1 MHHFFC
7 IWLSTWLSARSS
19 ARLPARLS
27 AGLSARLSAQLSA
40 RLSDR
45 LSAQLST
52 WLSAP
57 LSAPLS
63 FLEFSLWQSNCN
75 TYIFYC
81 LIAIFRGKFTRQWN
95 ILSNILW
102 CYLYNYFLVEHF
114 RSPSCMAISRSYP
127 RHLVKFPEKKAF
139 YHPFGHPPIICPI
152 ICPFMHPIISLV
164 VHPVI

>member
-1 MHHFFC
+1 MCLLWELFVHKNQIIRHKSLTVRNLAWVSKKSFEFLGHHHV
-7 IWLSTWLSARSS
+7 W
-19 ARLPARLS
+19 
-27 AGLSARLSAQLSA
+27 Q
-40 RLSDR
+40 
-45 LSAQLST
+45 
-52 WLSAP
+52 P
-57 LSAPLS
+57 LDPTLV
-63 FLEFSLWQSNCN
+63 
-75 TYIFYC
+75 
-81 LIAIFRGKFTRQWN
+81 FRGKFTRQWN